1 MRSAD
6 LAMIILLKLLLVP
19 CQTKVADLHC
29 PVIVKQYV
37 LRLQV
42 TVVYLL
48 LMQILQCHR
57 NLLGHLDDPVIVKN
71 ILLLVK

>member
-1 MRSAD
+1 MRSTN

-19 CQTKVADLHC
+19 CQAKVTDLHC

-42 TVVYLL
+42 TVMYLL
-48 LMQILQCHR
+48 LVQVLQCHR

-71 ILLLVK
+71 ILFLVK